1 VTRARRSVLRGV
13 GLRIALALLTAASLG
28 GAAVAEAQEAP
39 PMTVEAS
46 FRPAAVTVGDRVTLT
61 VRVTHPDDVVISVLR
76 PDFPGVELISSGI
89 PREEPQTDGTI
100 VAVMEWTLQVFTL
113 RALDTGPV
121 PVRWLRADGTT
132 GVIEGPAARLDII
145 PTRDPSDAA
154 LRPLK
159 PQATVEGAPPTWI
172 RPAAVAGSAAG
183 ALIFFGALGWW
194 LIARRRQ
201 PPTVIAA
208 EYGPEERAR
217 AQLDGVRGLS
227 LEQDAAFQQYYGT
240 ISLAVRNYLGERFGF
255 NAAALT
261 TRELEQRMTGH
272 GIDRWQA
279 RLVGGLLDRCDSA
292 VYARR
297 YPDPAS
303 ADHDLTLAF
312 EIVELG
318 RPVAATV
325 PEDEAVPA

>member
-1 VTRARRSVLRGV
+1 M
-13 GLRIALALLTAASLG
+13 RIAVALLAAATLG
-28 GAAVAEAQEAP
+28 GVAVADAQEAQEAP
-39 PMTVEAS
+39 PMTVGAS

-76 PDFPGVELISSGI
+76 PDFPGVELIASGI

-100 VAVMEWTLQVFTL
+100 VAVMEWTLQPFTL

-121 PVRWLRADGTT
+121 PVRWLRDDGTI
-132 GVIEGPAARLDII
+132 GVFEGPAARLDII

-159 PQATVEGAPPTWI
+159 PQAIVEGAPPAWI
-172 RPAAVAGSAAG
+172 RPAAIAGSAAG
-183 ALIFFGALGWW
+183 ALILLGALAWW
-194 LIARRRQ
+194 AIARRRR
-201 PPTVIAA
+201 PVAVIAV
-208 EYGPEERAR
+208 EHGPEERAR
-217 AQLDGVRGLS
+217 AQLDGVRGLG
-227 LEQDAAFQQYYGT
+227 LEEDAAFQRYYGT

-261 TRELEQRMTGH
+261 TRELEQRMTRH

-297 YPDPAS
+297 YPDPES

-318 RPVAATV
+318 RPVEATV